1 MSFKIETRVEY
12 QNNTKPNKTFID
24 NVYFKKKKKS
34 DRTAAMLE
42 PNVLSSLYKPLFLFQ
57 TVVPKFA
64 HHNSSL
70 VNIKYTY

>member
-1 MSFKIETRVEY
+1 MSFKIETRIEY
-12 QNNTKPNKTFID
+12 QNNTQPNKTFID
-24 NVYFKKKKKS
+24 NVNSKKKS
-34 DRTAAMLE
+34 DRTVAMLE
-42 PNVLSSLYKPLFLFQ
+42 PNILSSLYKPLFLSQ

>member
-12 QNNTKPNKTFID
+12 QNNTQPNKTFID
-24 NVYFKKKKKS
+24 NVKSKKKKS
-34 DRTAAMLE
+34 DGTVAMLE
-42 PNVLSSLYKPLFLFQ
+42 PNVLSSLYKPLFLSQ

-70 VNIKYTY
+70 VIW

>member
-42 PNVLSSLYKPLFLFQ
+42 PNVLSSLYKPLFLSQ

-70 VNIKYTY
+70 VIW

>member
-12 QNNTKPNKTFID
+12 QNNTQPNKTFID
-24 NVYFKKKKKS
+24 NEFQKKKS
-34 DRTAAMLE
+34 DRTVAMLE
-42 PNVLSSLYKPLFLFQ
+42 PNILSSLYKPLFLSQ

-70 VNIKYTY
+70 VIW

>member
-12 QNNTKPNKTFID
+12 QNNTQPNKTFID
-24 NVYFKKKKKS
+24 NEFKKKKKS
-34 DRTAAMLE
+34 DRTVAMLE
-42 PNVLSSLYKPLFLFQ
+42 PNVLSSLYKPLFLSQ

>member
-1 MSFKIETRVEY
+1 MSFKIETKVEY
-12 QNNTKPNKTFID
+12 QNNTQPNKTFID
-24 NVYFKKKKKS
+24 NVNSKKKS
-34 DRTAAMLE
+34 DRTVAMLE
-42 PNVLSSLYKPLFLFQ
+42 PNVLSSLYKPLFLSQ